1 MLYLDLYLYLKHVD
15 VLVLVLKYRYLYLTP
30 SLVPMVPI
38 QASGTY
44 TERDLRQVPM
54 SPKPARG
61 QSEQI

>member
-1 MLYLDLYLYLKHVD
+1 MTARSSACTTWIRAHDYDGA
-15 VLVLVLKYRYLYLTP
+15 RWQE
-30 SLVPMVPI
+30 VPMVPI